1 MIGNMQLELNKAKAN
16 NYAIP
21 AVNAI
26 SPLMIKKYVAVADSV
41 QAPIIVSLAE
51 AHLGYMGLAE
61 AVHAWEYYATQTNV
75 PVMLHL
81 DHGQT
86 MEVVKRAIDLGFPSI
101 MIDGSSHDFAT
112 NVEMTRTIVD
122 YAKGK
127 NVAVEGEIGHVGAGS
142 NYETD
147 LRTTSIYT
155 TVKEA
160 VEFLQQTKV
169 DSLAISIGTV
179 HGHYQGTPNLNFER
193 LLEIKNSVDV
203 PLVLHGGS
211 SSGDDNLEKAIELG
225 ISKINIFTDIVTSI
239 NRQLDGTFDYFEVLK
254 QIDAGITACLTHY
267 FNLFGTTK
275 WGKVK

>member
-26 SPLMIKKYVAVADSV
+26 NPLMIKKYVALADFV
-41 QAPIIVSLAE
+41 QAPIIVALAE
-51 AHLGYMGLAE
+51 AHLGYMGLEE
-61 AVHAWEYYATQTNV
+61 ALYAWKYYAKQTNV

-86 MEVVKRAIDLGFPSI
+86 MELVKRAIDLGFPSI
-101 MIDGSSHDFAT
+101 MIDGSSHDFNI
-112 NVEMTRTIVD
+112 NVEMNRAIVD
-122 YAKGK
+122 YAMEK

-147 LRTTSIYT
+147 LRTKSIYT
-155 TVKEA
+155 SVEEA
-160 VEFLQQTKV
+160 VEFLQQTEV
-169 DSLAISIGTV
+169 DSLAISIGTA
-179 HGHYQGTPNLNFER
+179 HGHYQGTPNLNFGR
-193 LLEIKNSVDV
+193 LAEIRNSVDV

-211 SSGDDNLEKAIELG
+211 SSGDDNLKKAIELG

-239 NRQLDGTFDYFEVLK
+239 NHKLDGSFDYFEVLT
-254 QIDAGITACLTHY
+254 QIDGGIEACLTHY
-267 FNLFGTTK
+267 FDLFGTVK
-275 WGKVK
+275 WGNVT